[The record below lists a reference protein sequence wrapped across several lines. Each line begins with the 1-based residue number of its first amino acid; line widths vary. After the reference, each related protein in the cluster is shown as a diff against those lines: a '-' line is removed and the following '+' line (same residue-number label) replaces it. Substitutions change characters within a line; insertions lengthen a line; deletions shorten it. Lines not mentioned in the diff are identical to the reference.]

1 VRHRGCLRL
10 LRPAHSMLRVAHC
23 SLLCPGVAA
32 QQLARPPSIPS
43 SPRCRPLCSAIYK
56 YALDHLPKS
65 QAGELYRRFV
75 QFEKQLGDREG
86 IEVRGPAFKR
96 WS

>member
-1 VRHRGCLRL
+1 MRHRGCLLCCAPRTPCSGSFTAL
-10 LRPAHSMLRVAHC
+10 SWFCCPKHSSAIAI
-23 SLLCPGVAA
+23 SF
-32 QQLARPPSIPS
+32 
-43 SPRCRPLCSAIYK
+43 PRYPPLCSAIYK